1 MPVQRQ
7 GGVRDRHPPAVPRLP
22 LTKAYVRVRPPA
34 AAGGRTRTRDGVRH
48 VRTAGEP
55 PVPLRAD
62 RGVDR
67 ARAAGPLLPRPA
79 EDYPGQPTS
88 AGGIKIA
95 FQVFDLDPLVAWL
108 SSHGVEPCYPPVEFG
123 TESRITAV
131 RDPDGN
137 LVELTQLGPA
147 WLDHLSAHRASGGD
161 LVAHWSARR

>member
-1 MPVQRQ
+1 MGYAMSERPENLRFLSGLIVVSTEPERL
-7 GGVRDRHPPAVPRLP
+7 VHFYRDL
-22 LTKAYVRVRPPA
+22 L
-34 AAGGRTRTRDGVRH
+34 G
-48 VRTAGEP
+48 
-55 PVPLRAD
+55 VPLVEERHGDSEPHWGCEVGDVHFAIH
-62 RGVDR
+62 
-67 ARAAGPLLPRPA
+67 PA
-79 EDYPGQPTS
+79 EDYPGEPTS

-147 WLDHLSAHRASGGD
+147 WFDHLRAHRASGGD